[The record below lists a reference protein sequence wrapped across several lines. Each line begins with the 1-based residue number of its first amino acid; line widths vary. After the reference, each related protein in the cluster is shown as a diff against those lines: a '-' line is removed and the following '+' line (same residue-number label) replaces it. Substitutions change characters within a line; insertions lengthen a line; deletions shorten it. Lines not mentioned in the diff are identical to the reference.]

1 MKNLFLILI
10 CCSAFSAFAQ
20 KPDVAVG
27 KAVYD
32 FTHVRDT
39 LSRDKPYKERLTLL
53 VGRNASVYKS
63 LDKQLAQEK
72 MAQDIKNQIKAA
84 PNPNQVSL
92 TITGGPPTTG
102 EEYYQYAKDK
112 KLYIEENVINY
123 YLVEQPLPAIK
134 WTIKTDTLSFG
145 ALHCQKATTHF
156 MGRDYTAWFCPDL
169 PFQNGPWKLNGLPG
183 LILEASDSK
192 QEVIF
197 KFAGFED
204 ISATKQNIFP
214 AADDIRVKLEDI
226 ERLKDARKKDP
237 GGFARSMQGSGQ
249 AKRDNGMGMGM
260 SDFDPSRIASINV
273 KGYNGN
279 VSKAINNPIELPE
292 KK

>member
-10 CCSAFSAFAQ
+10 CCYAFTAFAQ

-27 KAVYD
+27 KASYD

-39 LSRDKPYKERLTLL
+39 LNRDKPFKERLVLL
-53 VGRNASVYKS
+53 VGRNGSVYKS

-72 MAQDIKNQIKAA
+72 MAKDMQDQIKKAA
-84 PNPNQVSL
+84 NPNQLAL
-92 TITGGPPTTG
+92 TITGGPPTSA
-102 EEYYQYAKDK
+102 EEYYQYTKDK
-112 KLYIEENVINY
+112 KLYVEENVINY

-134 WTIKTDTLSFG
+134 WAIKTDTMSFG
-145 ALHCQKATTHF
+145 TLHCQKATTHF
-156 MGRDYTAWFCPDL
+156 LGRDYTAWFCPDL

-204 ISATKQNIFP
+204 FSASNQTIAP
-214 AADDIRVKLEDI
+214 PADDIKVKTADL
-226 ERLKDARKKDP
+226 ERLKETRKKDP
-237 GGFARSMQGSGQ
+237 QGFAMAARGAGQ
-249 AKRDNGMGMGM
+249 ARRESNGFEGIV
-260 SDFDPSRIASINV
+260 DPSRIASINV
-273 KGYNGN
+273 KGYSGPL
-279 VSKAINNPIELPE
+279 SKTINNPIELPE